1 MEETQK
7 PRYDCQWDNPE
18 ETSLE
23 LNLENRFEI
32 KGEPEFGRRQG
43 SELTGTMI
51 PLYVGGAA
59 IFFGWK

>member
-7 PRYDCQWDNPE
+7 ARYDWQWDKPG

-32 KGEPEFGRRQG
+32 KEEAEFGRRQG
-43 SELTGTMI
+43 SKLMGTMI
-51 PLYVGGAA
+51 PLYVGQAE